1 VELEGRNCVVTGAG
15 RGIGR
20 HIAETFAA
28 EGANLALCARSGG
41 EVAEVGVSIGD
52 RFGVRVVTQ
61 AVDVSSEPQVAGF
74 AGLAE
79 ARLGGVDVLVNNAGV
94 YGPVG
99 PLTSVDLVAW
109 VAALDIDLL
118 GVVHAIR
125 CFAPLMETRGGGRI
139 VNLAGGGIGGPNQP
153 ANVSAYTCS
162 KAAVVSLT
170 ETLARELEPA
180 GIRVNALAPGA
191 ISTSLI
197 DTVIEAGPER
207 AGTEFHATSV
217 RQREGGDPIGNVGRA
232 ALFLAS
238 ERSGD
243 LTGRL
248 LSAKWDPFEEIEAE
262 LASGRDLD
270 PSRYTLRRI
279 DGVLF
284 AAVPRS

>member
-1 VELEGRNCVVTGAG
+1 MELEGLNCVVTGAG

-20 HIAETFAA
+20 HIAETFAS

-41 EVAEVGVSIGD
+41 EVAEVGASIED

-61 AVDVSSEPQVAGF
+61 AVDVSNEPAVAAF

-109 VAALDIDLL
+109 VGAVDIDLL

-125 CFAPLMETRGGGRI
+125 CFVPLMEARGEGRI

-153 ANVSAYTCS
+153 VNVSAYTCS

-207 AGTEFHATSV
+207 AGAELHASSV

-238 ERSGD
+238 ERSGG

-248 LSAKWDPFEEIEAE
+248 LSAKWDPLEAIEAE
-262 LASGRDLD
+262 LAGGGDLD

-284 AAVPRS
+284 AAVPRQ